1 VKFERGSCCALPTS
15 ISSKQAE
22 ATPPLLEQA
31 VDLQQV
37 LHIRSELVLLQTD
50 HNLGG
55 FVGG

>member
-1 VKFERGSCCALPTS
+1 
-15 ISSKQAE
+15 
-22 ATPPLLEQA
+22 LLEQA

>member
-1 VKFERGSCCALPTS
+1 MLSTAHRR
-15 ISSKQAE
+15 IQQQAV

-50 HNLGG
+50 HNLEGL
-55 FVGG
+55 